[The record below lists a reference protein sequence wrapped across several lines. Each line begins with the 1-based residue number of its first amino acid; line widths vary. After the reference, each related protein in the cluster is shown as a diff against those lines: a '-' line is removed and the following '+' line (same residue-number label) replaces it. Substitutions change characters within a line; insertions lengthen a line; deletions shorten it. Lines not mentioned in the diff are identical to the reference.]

1 MSVTQC
7 RWGKEVSRPTLG
19 TESHQWQSSIV
30 INHQKINHIMTMMIS
45 NNMIN
50 LWCEHD
56 DLENDE
62 NVGSNFLSHPSVSK
76 VLKQARAASSF
87 LISWGKCEFFVENF
101 ENQIWNRN
109 VAKNMILFT
118 FDWKGKKD
126 NQYRNLQKYSLFSY
140 KSLKKLVSKGR
151 YYGKTFL
158 LTC

>member
-1 MSVTQC
+1 MLIYWQCWGWERKRVSVTQC

-19 TESHQWQSSIV
+19 TESRQWQSSIM

-87 LISWGKCEFFVENF
+87 LILWAKCEFFFKKKPWKLNLE
-101 ENQIWNRN
+101 QRMWQKI
-109 VAKNMILFT
+109 MILFT

-126 NQYRNLQKYSLFSY
+126 NQYRNLQKYSLF
-140 KSLKKLVSKGR
+140 V
-151 YYGKTFL
+151 
-158 LTC
+158 